1 MKYGT
6 ITFIESGIVVEFHE
20 LCDLNGLKASEQVF
34 SGPIHFFDADV
45 VHDADIHGFCKDVLQ
60 IALRHKKLC
69 GNIFCVERRVEVF
82 SDKRDGTCN
91 DFRHLHRGKVRVLR
105 IIVENDEQ
113 FTQKR
118 NEQRIKRIGRINFG
132 IGIESLKKFKNGAV
146 CFFTETVEI
155 RNALR
160 DHFIGEIDDEAV
172 VIFLRRRFQYMVFPG
187 RDEEDRVFCKFIGDV
202 FYQKSSAA
210 FGYV

>member
-1 MKYGT
+1 M
-6 ITFIESGIVVEFHE
+6 
-20 LCDLNGLKASEQVF
+20 
-34 SGPIHFFDADV
+34 
-45 VHDADIHGFCKDVLQ
+45 
-60 IALRHKKLC
+60 RHKKLC

-105 IIVENDEQ
+105 IVVENDEQ

>member
-1 MKYGT
+1 M
-6 ITFIESGIVVEFHE
+6 
-20 LCDLNGLKASEQVF
+20 
-34 SGPIHFFDADV
+34 
-45 VHDADIHGFCKDVLQ
+45 
-60 IALRHKKLC
+60 
-69 GNIFCVERRVEVF
+69 
-82 SDKRDGTCN
+82 
-91 DFRHLHRGKVRVLR
+91 R

-160 DHFIGEIDDEAV
+160 DHLIGEIDDEAV